1 MKAIERMDDLFKKH
15 KNLIDRA
22 VEAIH
27 QRRFYTPYPEHHK
40 AYPQEQQQAAIEWF
54 EKVKNQKFQLEKVEA
69 TEWLGEEVSPFT
81 QKTLGIEY
89 PVVPTE
95 SLINQAKLAKR
106 DWKKISVDN
115 RAGFLAEVLD
125 QMKDEYFHF
134 AVATEHTAGQ
144 SFMMAFQASG
154 PHSADRALEAT
165 ALAWQELK
173 RFPEATEWVK
183 PMGKMAIELNKE
195 FRPIG
200 RGIGLSIGCSTFPV
214 WNSIP
219 GIFANIMCDNPVIAK
234 PHPSA
239 VLPMAVL
246 IQLIRKIAVSAGANP
261 DIIQLAVDSSTAL
274 RTEELMNHEAIQL
287 IDYTGGSSFGE
298 QVEKSGKVT
307 FTEKSGVNSVLLNS
321 VKDLDV
327 VLQNLAFSAILYSG
341 QMCTSPQN
349 FFIPEDG
356 ILEGEKV
363 ISFDEFTQRFKKA
376 VEGAVNNP
384 KLGPGTLAAIQ
395 SETTVDRV
403 KKQSGSAIE
412 LSDEVA
418 EMVRKR
424 RFAVPT
430 INVIK
435 TGGKAAYQE
444 ELFGPIVNLIQVK
457 NREEGL
463 YTIRDIIQ
471 RRGCITTACYTQDA
485 AFKTLVKDEL
495 EEVGAGVSF
504 NLTGYIWVNQ
514 ASAFSD
520 FHVTGGN
527 PAGNASFVNPE
538 FVVKRFFWVGH
549 RELKKA

>member
-1 MKAIERMDDLFKKH
+1 MEDLFTKH
-15 KNLIDRA
+15 KTLINKA

-27 QRRFYTPYPEHHK
+27 QRIFYTPYPEHHK
-40 AYPQEQQQAAIEWF
+40 TYPQEQHQAANEWF
-54 EKVKNQKFQLEKVEA
+54 EKVKGQKFLLEGVDA
-69 TEWLGEEVSPFT
+69 LAWVGEEVSPFT
-81 QKTLGIEY
+81 QKALGIEY
-89 PVVPTE
+89 PMVPTKN
-95 SLINQAKLAKR
+95 LIDQAKQAKR
-106 DWKKISVDN
+106 DWKKISVDT

-125 QMKDEYFHF
+125 QMKAQYFHL

-173 RFPEATEWVK
+173 RFPASTQWVK
-183 PMGKMAIELNKE
+183 PMGKMAIELDKE

-200 RGIGLSIGCSTFPV
+200 RGISLSIGCSTFPV

-219 GIFANIMCDNPVIAK
+219 GMFANIMAGNPVIAK
-234 PHPSA
+234 PHPGS

-246 IQLIRKIAVSAGANP
+246 IQLIRKVAVSAGANP
-261 DIIQLAVDSSTAL
+261 DIIQLAVDRSHAL
-274 RTEELMNHEAIQL
+274 RTEELMNQEAIKL
-287 IDYTGGSSFGE
+287 IDYTGSSSFGE
-298 QVEKSGKVT
+298 RVEKSGKIT
-307 FTEKSGVNSVLLNS
+307 FTEKSGVNSVLLSS
-321 VKDLDV
+321 VKDLDA

-356 ILEGEKV
+356 IKEGEKL
-363 ISFDEFTQRFKKA
+363 IGFEEFTQRFKQA
-376 VEGAVNNP
+376 LEGAVNNP
-384 KLGPGTLAAIQ
+384 KIGPGTLAAIQ
-395 SETTVDRV
+395 SEATLDRV
-403 KKQSGSAIE
+403 ENQLGSAIE
-412 LSDEVA
+412 LGDEVA
-418 EMVRKR
+418 QVVQER

-430 INVIK
+430 INVL
-435 TGGKAAYQE
+435 KADDEAYQE

-457 NREEGL
+457 NSEEGL
-463 YTIRDIIQ
+463 HTIRDLIENK
-471 RRGCITTACYTQDA
+471 GCITTAVYTQDE

-520 FHVTGGN
+520 FHVSGGN

-549 RELKKA
+549 RELKKS